1 MEVYIMKVGTNREK
15 LENEIYKYLYEI
27 NQDRNLKNEILTKLI
42 QRGFPAG
49 TAQQLLSGNAA
60 LEFLD
65 QYELGVI
72 AYIFFTTTY
81 NVILDP
87 SIYFDTE
94 ELSRIEKLE
103 FTREDKKVKYPI
115 TFKNMIKQSNNSW
128 IGVISVQDF
137 VKLHQSGIVTYNF
150 ETQRNPV
157 YKKYRNKTIKRANIN
172 PSSVK
177 QITEKMVSNTYKY
190 DDVTINILANGEEDF
205 EFNIIREEGDFIIG
219 DVTIHNAAL
228 NLIDGAHR
236 EKAAEGAL
244 LANPNITGNFVLI
257 LTNYDVD
264 EANYYIIQRDNRNP
278 IDREYIQ
285 AKDTTNLSNEVV
297 KRINE
302 STKSDL
308 QGLIATDEFLVK
320 EGEGVTLFNIMS
332 KTIAKLWEIQTRRDA
347 RKLSNYLINFF
358 NELVGIFPQELKLN
372 IKENRGINYINHPN
386 MFIYYLVI
394 ANVIQDE
401 EKWEDLLEIIIEDTD
416 FSKNN
421 SEWKRSIAHTSQ
433 SNLDNRLPS
442 IIRTYNKKITKIK
455 EGVI

>member
-1 MEVYIMKVGTNREK
+1 MKVGTNREK